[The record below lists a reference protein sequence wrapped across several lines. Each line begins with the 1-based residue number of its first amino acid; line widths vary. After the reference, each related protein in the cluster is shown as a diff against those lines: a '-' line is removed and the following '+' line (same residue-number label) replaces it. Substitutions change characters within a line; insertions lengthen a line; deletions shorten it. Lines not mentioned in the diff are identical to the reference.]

1 MKKQL
6 LCTSA
11 IALGCAIA
19 APVSAQEWDMDWG
32 GYYNTHVGIA
42 SVSTSASLGTGTDYD
57 GVDVFQNGEI
67 HFTPSV
73 TLDNGMTFG
82 INVQYEAKNSGGA
95 IVDESF
101 ASISSDTLGRIDLGN
116 ENSAGYKL
124 SVAAPQVAGGIG
136 INSPS
141 VSAFIPLSISQGGNQ
156 PWNFRQAA
164 VSSWTEVG
172 GNNDVQRITYY
183 TPSFN
188 GLTLG
193 VSYAAVQGTNA
204 GSTNNGAPD
213 RNATVLRD
221 IFDLGAGYSQSFNG
235 VDLSLSARW
244 GTADTNAVGV
254 SDPEVWALGAVIG
267 VSGFQFGGSYAEN
280 DNGGAGGVGDQ
291 EGWSLGATYDIAG
304 PWSVGFDTYQG
315 EVTTALG
322 GGKAE
327 YEAYQLVGNRSL
339 GAGVSWSVYAAYAE
353 GTTNA
358 ADPMGVSKVDGT
370 VVGTSINLSF

>member
-11 IALGCAIA
+11 IALGCAVA
-19 APVSAQEWDMDWG
+19 APASAQEWDMDWG
-32 GYYNTHVGIA
+32 GYYNTHVGFA
-42 SVSTSASLGTGTDYD
+42 DVSGPAGTDFD

-82 INVQYEAKNSGGA
+82 INIQYEAKTTGGA
-95 IVDESF
+95 IVDESY

-124 SVAAPQVAGGIG
+124 SVAAPQVSGGIG

-141 VSAFIPLSISQGGNQ
+141 ISAFIPVSANQ
-156 PWNFRQAA
+156 PWTFRQAS
-164 VSSWTEVG
+164 VSSYTEVA

-193 VSYAAVQGTNA
+193 VSYAATNGVNA
-204 GSTNNGAPD
+204 GNNGAFD
-213 RNATVLRD
+213 RNAAALND
-221 IFDLGAGYSQSFNG
+221 IFDLGAKYSQSFNG
-235 VDLSLSARW
+235 VDVALSARW
-244 GTADTNAVGV
+244 GTGDSNVVGI

-267 VSGFQFGGSYAEN
+267 VSGFEFGGSYAEN

-304 PWSVGFDTYQG
+304 PWAVGLDTYQG
-315 EVTTALG
+315 EVTTAVG

-327 YEAYQLVGNRSL
+327 YEAYQLVGSRSL
-339 GAGVSWSVYAAYAE
+339 GAGVTWAVYAAYAE

-358 ADPMGVSKVDGT
+358 ADPLGVTKIDGT
-370 VVGTSINLSF
+370 MIGTSINLSF